1 MCFFNAIG
9 FIFDIAAFIVLL
21 FVFIYLNY
29 TIYITSYSIGL
40 GVSFFILYYFSMPM
54 WLNLTFAIAAIWTF
68 PILIAVLKNHREM
81 EKIIGGALSVI
92 LWPFALLVAVTE
104 N

>member
-1 MCFFNAIG
+1 
-9 FIFDIAAFIVLL
+9 
-21 FVFIYLNY
+21 
-29 TIYITSYSIGL
+29 
-40 GVSFFILYYFSMPM
+40 MPM